1 MAADPKPNADVIVGC
16 ESLSLEVEE
25 EPQSHENKGQELI
38 PHYSEDDASS
48 ILHLPLSSLNV

>member
-1 MAADPKPNADVIVGC
+1 MAADRKPSTDVIVGC